1 MRRPSLQGRIHGVS
15 VEDEPPGDPE
25 AVASPALY
33 GVSVEDEPPG
43 DPEAVASPK
52 LLLLVAQLAP

>member
-1 MRRPSLQGRIHGVS
+1 MATKG
-15 VEDEPPGDPE
+15 
-25 AVASPALY
+25 VASPALY
-33 GVSVEDEPPG
+33 GVSAEDEPPG